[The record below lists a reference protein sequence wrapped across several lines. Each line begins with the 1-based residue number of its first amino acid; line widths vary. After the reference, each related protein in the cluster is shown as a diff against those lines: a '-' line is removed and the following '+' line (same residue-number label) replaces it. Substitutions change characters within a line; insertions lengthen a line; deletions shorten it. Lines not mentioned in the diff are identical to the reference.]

1 MSTTGST
8 MEEVAKEKVVDEF
21 VEQEDYEEGED
32 SLTFSNGV
40 IEKIVALSLADVDNI
55 AGMYGGILDRV
66 QDAIGMHNKH
76 KGVTVSLTQ
85 DGSVIINVSVI
96 MTYGAYA
103 PQIFEDVKAAIVG
116 AMDSMTGL
124 PVAGVNLR
132 IEDVLLPE
140 EIGERSQ
147 SALLPAPAVAVAE

>member
-21 VEQEDYEEGED
+21 VEQEDYEEEED

-103 PQIFEDVKAAIVG
+103 PQIFEDVKEAIVG

-147 SALLPAPAVAVAE
+147 SSLLPAPAAAVAE